1 VGDERDID
9 MNAATPE
16 ATGTVSGPIPD
27 SGEVSCEPCRPL
39 RADAARN
46 RERILA
52 AASEVFARRGLD
64 ATLDDV
70 AERAGVGVGTVYRRF
85 PNKDALVEALFEKE
99 ITRIIDLAVAAGE
112 TDDPWE
118 GLVWFL
124 EHATAMQIDDLGLRD
139 VLLHS
144 EYGRERV
151 ALAKERIEPAV
162 GVLVERARR
171 DGSLRSDFVTADVP
185 IVELMLSTVALYTG
199 EIDPD
204 LWRRYLGIML
214 DGMVARR
221 SSHRPLPP
229 GPSIEAMEHALHSR
243 RRT

>member
-1 VGDERDID
+1 
-9 MNAATPE
+9 MNAAKRE
-16 ATGTVSGPIPD
+16 ATGTVSGPIPA
-27 SGEVSCEPCRPL
+27 SGEGGCEPCRPL

-46 RERILA
+46 RERILV
-52 AASEVFARRGLD
+52 AASEVFASRGLD

-70 AERAGVGVGTVYRRF
+70 AEHAGVGVGTVYRRF
-85 PNKDALVEALFEKE
+85 PNKEALVEALFEKE
-99 ITRIIDLAVAAGE
+99 ISRVIDLAVAAE
-112 TDDPWE
+112 EVDDPWE

-124 EHATAMQIDDLGLRD
+124 EHATKMQIDDLGLRD

-144 EYGRERV
+144 DYGRERV

-185 IVELMLSTVALYTG
+185 IVELMLGTVALYTG

-214 DGMVARR
+214 DGMVTVR

-229 GPSIEAMEHALHSR
+229 GPSHEAMAHALHSR
-243 RRT
+243 RRE